1 MDNKTLSINTNLE
14 ELKLL
19 ISDLEKIIEKINSFE
34 IKFTVKPS

>member
-1 MDNKTLSINTNLE
+1 MKPLIIETNLE

-19 ISDLEKIIEKINSFE
+19 ISELEKVIEKINSFE